1 LTLRIFLRTIAIT
14 SFWILG
20 HLSIFVAWTLSQ
32 ANLGVPKIP
41 TLS

>member
-1 LTLRIFLRTIAIT
+1 LQLL

-20 HLSIFVAWTLSQ
+20 HLPTFAAWTLSQ